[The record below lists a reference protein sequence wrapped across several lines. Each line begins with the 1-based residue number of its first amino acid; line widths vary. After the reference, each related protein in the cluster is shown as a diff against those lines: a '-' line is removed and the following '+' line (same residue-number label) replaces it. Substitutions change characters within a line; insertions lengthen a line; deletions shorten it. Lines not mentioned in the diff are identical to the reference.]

1 MTMETK
7 RDLSADLALCNSIAN
22 AAPGK
27 WFVMHGKDVCAEFP
41 PGSGEL
47 DDIANSY
54 TVGIPEFI
62 AESREGWPESIRRA
76 IVAEAEVERLSAL
89 IESESEC
96 AIDMIAENE
105 RLRESERWLKALV
118 SALDDGRLQQ
128 TRLSSGTDYVVLSAR
143 MHVQNLDSP
152 DMRSEA
158 VTSDT
163 EVERLRE
170 ILSGIF
176 AKAQNDVARWDGGM
190 CVGTPVFQDRPYT
203 RRLVDE
209 LRPELFPEVPA
220 DATR

>member
-1 MTMETK
+1 MTTETK
-7 RDLSADLALCNSIAN
+7 RDLQADLALCEAAAN
-22 AAPGK
+22 ASPGK

-47 DDIANSY
+47 DNIANSY
-54 TVGIPEFI
+54 TVGIPEYI
-62 AESREGWPESIRRA
+62 AESREGWPIALRRA
-76 IVAEAEVERLSAL
+76 IAAEAEVERLH
-89 IESESEC
+89 
-96 AIDMIAENE
+96 
-105 RLRESERWLKALV
+105 ESERWLKALV
-118 SALDDGRLQQ
+118 AALDDGRIAK

-152 DMRSEA
+152 DTRSET
-158 VTSDT
+158 VTTDT

-209 LRPELFPEVPA
+209 IRPVLFPEVTA
-220 DATR
+220 DASR